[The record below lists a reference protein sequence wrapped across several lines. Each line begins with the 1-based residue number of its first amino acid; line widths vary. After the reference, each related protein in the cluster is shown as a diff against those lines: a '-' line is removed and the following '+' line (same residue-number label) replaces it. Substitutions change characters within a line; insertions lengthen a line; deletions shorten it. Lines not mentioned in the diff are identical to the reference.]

1 MHGHGYPQPVK
12 QPPPTLRLVLLR
24 VVFVTLSIISI
35 GFLAWPMLL
44 RLAVV
49 TRKMRDWILLGA
61 LIAVDIVAIG
71 LLDSEPAEIT
81 GLAGY
86 LGFFLLVG
94 SLMAS
99 VPYYLVAEIRHFQR
113 LRQGAGAYGA
123 GQTPIPGQT
132 PMPGQTPIPG
142 QGYPQQSTPYT
153 TTTAPQTPAAPHFP
167 PPMPPAPADR
177 TPIPTPPQRP
187 APARIDQVRAELD
200 ELSDYLRKH
209 DGNHESGR

>member
-12 QPPPTLRLVLLR
+12 QPPPTLWLILLR
-24 VVFVTLSIISI
+24 VVFVTLSIISF
-35 GFLAWPMLL
+35 GFLSWTMLL

-61 LIAVDIVAIG
+61 LVAALIVASG
-71 LLDSEPAEIT
+71 LLVSEPGDEINT
-81 GLAGY
+81 PGGW
-86 LGFFLLVG
+86 LGFLLLLG
-94 SLMAS
+94 SLVAS
-99 VPYYLVAEIRHFQR
+99 VAYYLVAEVRHFQR
-113 LRQGAGAYGA
+113 LRQGGAYGA
-123 GQTPIPGQT
+123 GQTPV
-132 PMPGQTPIPG
+132 PG

-153 TTTAPQTPAAPHFP
+153 AATAPQTPAAPHFP
-167 PPMPPAPADR
+167 PPMPQAPADR

>member
-12 QPPPTLRLVLLR
+12 QPPPTLWLILLR
-24 VVFVTLSIISI
+24 VVFVTLSIISF
-35 GFLAWPMLL
+35 GFLAWAMLL
-44 RLAVV
+44 RLAAV
-49 TRKMRDWILLGA
+49 TRKMRDWVLLGA

-71 LLDSEPAEIT
+71 LLGSEPAEEISSP
-81 GLAGY
+81 AGY
-86 LGFFLLVG
+86 LGFFLLMG
-94 SLMAS
+94 SLVAS
-99 VPYYLVAEIRHFQR
+99 VAYYLVAEIRHFQR

-123 GQTPIPGQT
+123 GQTPIPGQ
-132 PMPGQTPIPG
+132 GF
-142 QGYPQQSTPYT
+142 PQAATPYT
-153 TTTAPQTPAAPHFP
+153 ATTAPQTPAAPHFP